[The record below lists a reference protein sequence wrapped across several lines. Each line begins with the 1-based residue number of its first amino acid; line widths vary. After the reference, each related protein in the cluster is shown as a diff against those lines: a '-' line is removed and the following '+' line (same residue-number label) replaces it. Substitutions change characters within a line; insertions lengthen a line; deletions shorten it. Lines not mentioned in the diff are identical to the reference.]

1 MPDQNTP
8 APGFQYGLANLKPA
22 DPQQKVALTFPDGA
36 RREYPRDVT
45 GLEIAKGISPSL
57 AKRTVAMALDGV
69 IADLND
75 PISCDAK
82 IELVNRDDPR
92 ALELI
97 RHDAAHVLAEAVQ
110 SLWPGTQV
118 TIGPV
123 IENGFYYDF
132 FRNEPFTPEDFAA
145 IEKKMR
151 EIIARDRPFT
161 KEVWSRE
168 KTKQVFRDKGEAFK
182 VELVDAIP
190 GDEPIKIYFQG
201 DWFDLC
207 RGPHMSSTGKV
218 GNAFKLMKVA
228 GAYWRGDSNNPMLTR
243 IYGTAFA
250 KQEELD
256 AYLKQIE
263 EAEKRDHRKLG
274 RELDLFH
281 FQEEGPGVVFWH
293 PKGWTIFQA
302 LIAYMRRRLTGDYS
316 EVNAPQILDKVLW
329 ETSGHWDWYR
339 ENMFAAQS
347 AGDEAEDKR
356 WFALKPMNC
365 PGHVQIFKHGLK
377 SYRDLPLRLAEF
389 GVVHRYEPSGAMH
402 GLMRVRG
409 FTQDDAHVFCTEAQL
424 ADECLKI
431 NDLILSTYA
440 DFGFEGELTV
450 KLSTRPEKRVGT
462 DEMWDHAERVMA
474 TVLAEIQASGSN
486 RIKTTINPGE
496 GAFYGPK
503 FEYVLR
509 DAIGRDWQCGT
520 TQVDFN
526 LPERFGAF
534 YIDADGSKKT
544 PVMVHR
550 AICGSIERFIGILIE
565 HFAGNFPLW
574 LAPVQVVVT
583 TITSEGDEYAKVV
596 AAAARRAGLRVEIDL
611 RNEKI
616 NYKVREHSL
625 AKIPAL
631 LVVGKKEAEQHTVS
645 IRRLGSDKQQIM
657 LLDDALVSLSDEAM
671 PPDMRRSADY
681 EDQTGL
687 PTRRLFEKTLRDALK
702 KKSESE
708 SIAVLCLDLDELE
721 ELSNRFRDK
730 DLVQKVLDR
739 LNSVV
744 KVEFVA
750 HFDGNE
756 FAAIVADATMPAD
769 ELADKA
775 VNALVGPYEI
785 RGYQEML
792 RPSVGIAISPDHAK
806 DHALLLKRA
815 QAALYFAKRKTP
827 TRACVFE
834 PGMDH
839 EAEKQI
845 ERNHNSKWT

>member
-1 MPDQNTP
+1 MTDQNTP
-8 APGFQYGLANLKPA
+8 ASGFQYGLANLKAPDPA
-22 DPQQKVALTFPDGA
+22 QKIALVFPDGA
-36 RREYPRDVT
+36 TREYPKNIT
-45 GLEIAKGISPSL
+45 GLDIAKGISPSL
-57 AKRTVAMALDGV
+57 AKRTVAMALDGAL
-69 IADLND
+69 ADLAD
-75 PISCDAK
+75 PIEHDAK
-82 IELVNRDDPR
+82 IEFVSRDDPR

-97 RHDAAHVLAEAVQ
+97 RHDCAHVLAEAVQ

-132 FRNEPFTPEDFAA
+132 FRNEPFTPEDFVA

-151 EIIARDRPFT
+151 EIIARDKPFT
-161 KEVWSRE
+161 KEVWDRE
-168 KTKQVFRDKGEAFK
+168 KTKQVFRDKGENFK

-207 RGPHMSSTGKV
+207 RGPHMSSTGKI
-218 GNAFKLMKVA
+218 GTAFKLMKVA

-250 KQEELD
+250 KQEDLD

-316 EVNAPQILDKVLW
+316 EVNAPQILDKALW

-424 ADECLKI
+424 AEECLKI
-431 NDLILSTYA
+431 NELILTTYA

-474 TVLAEIQASGSN
+474 TVLREIEAKSDNQ
-486 RIKTTINPGE
+486 RIKTAINPGE

-534 YIDADGSKKT
+534 YIDADGSKKA

-550 AICGSIERFIGILIE
+550 AICGSMERFIGILIE
-565 HFAGNFPLW
+565 HYAGNFPLW
-574 LAPVQVVVT
+574 LAPIQAVVT
-583 TITSEGDEYAKVV
+583 TITSEGDEYAKMV

-631 LVVGKKEAEQHTVS
+631 LVVGKKEAETHSVS
-645 IRRLGSDKQQIM
+645 VRRLGSDGQKVTATDEAIA
-657 LLDDALVSLSDEAM
+657 ALADEAM
-671 PPDMRRSADY
+671 PPD
-681 EDQTGL
+681 
-687 PTRRLFEKTLRDALK
+687 
-702 KKSESE
+702 
-708 SIAVLCLDLDELE
+708 
-721 ELSNRFRDK
+721 
-730 DLVQKVLDR
+730 
-739 LNSVV
+739 V
-744 KVEFVA
+744 KRV
-750 HFDGNE
+750 
-756 FAAIVADATMPAD
+756 
-769 ELADKA
+769 
-775 VNALVGPYEI
+775 
-785 RGYQEML
+785 
-792 RPSVGIAISPDHAK
+792 
-806 DHALLLKRA
+806 RA
-815 QAALYFAKRKTP
+815 
-827 TRACVFE
+827 
-834 PGMDH
+834 G
-839 EAEKQI
+839 
-845 ERNHNSKWT
+845 

>member
-1 MPDQNTP
+1 MPDKNPP
-8 APGFQYGLANLKPA
+8 ASGFQYSLTNLKPA
-22 DPQQKVALTFPDGA
+22 EPLQKITLTFPDGA
-36 RREYPRDVT
+36 RREYPKDIT
-45 GLEIAKGISPSL
+45 GLDIARAISPSL
-57 AKRTVAMALDGV
+57 AKRTVAMVLDGEV
-69 IADLND
+69 ADLTD
-75 PISCDAK
+75 AIGHDARIEFISR
-82 IELVNRDDPR
+82 EEPR

-145 IEKKMR
+145 IEKRMR
-151 EIIARDRPFT
+151 EIIARDKPFT
-161 KEVWSRE
+161 KQVWDRD
-168 KTKQVFRDKGEAFK
+168 KAKRVFGDKGEAFK

-190 GDEPIKIYFQG
+190 GDEPVKIYFQG

-207 RGPHMSSTGKV
+207 RGPHMTSTGKV

-250 KQEELD
+250 EQEDLD

-263 EAEKRDHRKLG
+263 EAERRDHRRLG

-356 WFALKPMNC
+356 WFVLKPMNC

-424 ADECLKI
+424 AEECLKI
-431 NDLILSTYA
+431 NDLILTTYA

-474 TVLAEIQASGSN
+474 TVLSEIEAKSHNQ
-486 RIKTTINPGE
+486 RIKTAINPGE

-534 YIDADGSKKT
+534 YIDADGSKRV

-550 AICGSIERFIGILIE
+550 AICGSMERFLGILIE
-565 HFAGNFPLW
+565 HYAGNFPLW
-574 LAPVQVVVT
+574 LAPVQAVVT

-596 AAAARRAGLRVEIDL
+596 AAAARQAGLRVEIDL

-631 LVVGKKEAEQHTVS
+631 LVVGKKEAETHTVS
-645 IRRLGSDKQQIM
+645 IRRLGSD
-657 LLDDALVSLSDEAM
+657 
-671 PPDMRRSADY
+671 
-681 EDQTGL
+681 G
-687 PTRRLFEKTLRDALK
+687 
-702 KKSESE
+702 
-708 SIAVLCLDLDELE
+708 
-721 ELSNRFRDK
+721 
-730 DLVQKVLDR
+730 QKVLPTD
-739 LNSVV
+739 
-744 KVEFVA
+744 E
-750 HFDGNE
+750 
-756 FAAIVADATMPAD
+756 AIA
-769 ELADKA
+769 
-775 VNALVGPYEI
+775 ALVDEATPPDI
-785 RGYQEML
+785 R
-792 RPSVGIAISPDHAK
+792 
-806 DHALLLKRA
+806 RA
-815 QAALYFAKRKTP
+815 RAA
-827 TRACVFE
+827 
-834 PGMDH
+834 H
-839 EAEKQI
+839 
-845 ERNHNSKWT
+845 